1 MTDRNQTRFLE
12 DKQGNLRAL
21 TELLFTTDNEDVRK
35 YAAKTLAY
43 LSLRNDK
50 LKAGLLAGKGV
61 QALVEALQ
69 GTPSVETLS
78 HVACTIANLATNSA
92 CAVPLQGTRFLSRPC
107 LTLRPL
113 VSPPLA
119 PPDESQELLVQD
131 TRLFQ
136 ALCALTES
144 TTERADILR
153 HVARGL
159 ANFALY
165 GNCRKL
171 CARRRENTRP
181 CR

>member
-1 MTDRNQTRFLE
+1 MHAPDRNQTRFLE

-92 CAVPLQGTRFLSRPC
+92 CARCLGRAHDFFL
-107 LTLRPL
+107 
-113 VSPPLA
+113 A
-119 PPDESQELLVQD
+119 
-131 TRLFQ
+131 
-136 ALCALTES
+136 CA
-144 TTERADILR
+144 
-153 HVARGL
+153 
-159 ANFALY
+159 
-165 GNCRKL
+165 
-171 CARRRENTRP
+171 
-181 CR
+181 

>member
-61 QALVEALQ
+61 Q
-69 GTPSVETLS
+69 TLS
-78 HVACTIANLATNSA
+78 HVACTIANLATNRA